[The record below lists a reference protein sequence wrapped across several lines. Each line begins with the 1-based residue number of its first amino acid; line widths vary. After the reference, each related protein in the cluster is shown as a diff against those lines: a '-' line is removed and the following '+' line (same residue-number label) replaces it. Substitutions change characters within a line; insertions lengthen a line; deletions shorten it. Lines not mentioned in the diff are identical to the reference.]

1 MNMDTNEKIK
11 DLFEKDSKVLNDKL
25 AMFFL

>member
-11 DLFEKDSKVLNDKL
+11 DLFAKDSKVLNDKL